1 MLCIK
6 NGIVVDGINPEPYKA
21 DILVDGKEI
30 IEIASEIST
39 VADVTIDAAGKCV
52 LPGFVDAHCHLREP
66 GYEYKEDIGSE
77 PEARQAVLPVL
88 PVCQNPSGSG

>member
-39 VADVTIDAAGKCV
+39 VADVTIDAAGNVPARCGCS
-52 LPGFVDAHCHLREP
+52 LPFEGTRL
-66 GYEYKEDIGSE
+66 
-77 PEARQAVLPVL
+77 
-88 PVCQNPSGSG
+88 

>member
-52 LPGFVDAHCHLREP
+52 LPGFW
-66 GYEYKEDIGSE
+66 GFS
-77 PEARQAVLPVL
+77 LPFEGTRL
-88 PVCQNPSGSG
+88 